1 MSTPGPGLAAVIAE
15 LAERLPPG
23 HVDAWARVLRTAP
36 DLDATVYRRLA
47 EGGLIEAGPGVAGGS
62 SAARLMAA
70 WQAAIP
76 PVSGTAIALALES
89 AAYVAADA
97 AARSSDVVVSG
108 PSSDSE
114 AVRLTSSVIGEL
126 VHDCRESL
134 LIVSFAAFGVAEV
147 VRELQLAVRRGV
159 RIDLVLCG
167 TAEQG
172 GTLHGSVGAVA
183 AFESIRHDVTFWSWP
198 ASRRPT
204 VGNSR
209 AALHA
214 KLVAADERIALLG
227 SANLTDKAL
236 AYNLA
241 LG

>member
-23 HVDAWARVLRTAP
+23 HVESWALVLRTAP
-36 DLDATVYRRLA
+36 DLDATVYRRLVEA
-47 EGGLIEAGPGVAGGS
+47 GLIEARPGVAVGS
-62 SAARLMAA
+62 WAARLMAA

-134 LIVSFAAFGVAEV
+134 LIVTFAAFGVAEV
-147 VRELQLAVRRGV
+147 VPQLQLAVRPGV
-159 RIDLVLCG
+159 RIDIVS
-167 TAEQG
+167 A
-172 GTLHGSVGAVA
+172 
-183 AFESIRHDVTFWSWP
+183 
-198 ASRRPT
+198 
-204 VGNSR
+204 
-209 AALHA
+209 
-214 KLVAADERIALLG
+214 G
-227 SANLTDKAL
+227 SAEKGGAL
-236 AYNLA
+236 
-241 LG
+241 

>member
-23 HVDAWARVLRTAP
+23 HVESWALVLRTAP
-36 DLDATVYRRLA
+36 DLDATVYRRLVEA
-47 EGGLIEAGPGVAGGS
+47 RLIEARPGIAVGS

-76 PVSGTAIALALES
+76 PVSGAAIALALES

-97 AARSSDVVVSG
+97 AAHSSDVVVSG

-159 RIDLVLCG
+159 RIDLGLEG
-167 TAEQG
+167 TADQA
-172 GTLHGSVGAVA
+172 GTLTVQSEQSPPSSRFVTTSRSGAGPPA
-183 AFESIRHDVTFWSWP
+183 AGP
-198 ASRRPT
+198 P
-204 VGNSR
+204 
-209 AALHA
+209 
-214 KLVAADERIALLG
+214 
-227 SANLTDKAL
+227 
-236 AYNLA
+236 
-241 LG
+241 